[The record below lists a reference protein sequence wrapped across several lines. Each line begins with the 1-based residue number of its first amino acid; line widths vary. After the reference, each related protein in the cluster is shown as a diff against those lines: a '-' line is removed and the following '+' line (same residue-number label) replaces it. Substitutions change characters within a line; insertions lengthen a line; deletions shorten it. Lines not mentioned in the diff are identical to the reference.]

1 MKNYLIDTHTHIN
14 DIDGL
19 NVDEI
24 IKNAAENGVKK
35 LVVPAAA
42 LSDFEKIIN
51 LCERYENVFGY
62 LGIHPEELKDWSDDV
77 IDKIK
82 LYVKNPKIVGIG
94 EIGLDYYWDKSQ
106 VEKQKEIFIKQIELA
121 NELNLPINIHSREAS
136 QDTFN
141 ILKEYNKDSKII
153 MHCFSGSPEFA
164 KMCLNMGMYIALGG
178 VVTFKKAIKVK
189 EVAKIVPLD
198 RLLLETD
205 APYMTPVP
213 YRGETN
219 QPMYVKFVAQEIANV
234 KGITFEDVQNAT
246 TENAERIL
254 GI

>member
-62 LGIHPEELKDWSDDV
+62 FGIHSEELKDWSDDV

-106 VEKQKEIFIKQIELA
+106 
-121 NELNLPINIHSREAS
+121 
-136 QDTFN
+136 
-141 ILKEYNKDSKII
+141 
-153 MHCFSGSPEFA
+153 
-164 KMCLNMGMYIALGG
+164 
-178 VVTFKKAIKVK
+178 
-189 EVAKIVPLD
+189 
-198 RLLLETD
+198 
-205 APYMTPVP
+205 
-213 YRGETN
+213 
-219 QPMYVKFVAQEIANV
+219 
-234 KGITFEDVQNAT
+234 
-246 TENAERIL
+246 
-254 GI
+254 